1 MDDWMDRFFFF
12 LIFPLLYRLCSFLV
26 AARFPATQS
35 GPCCP
40 LPAEG
45 PTSVTVVNLCGRGP
59 AAARRRSPGAMALSH
74 LVSASVDGRMDGLE
88 GG

>member
-1 MDDWMDRFFFF
+1 MDRFFF
-12 LIFPLLYRLCSFLV
+12 LIIYPLLYRLCSFLV

-40 LPAEG
+40 LPAKG
-45 PTSVTVVNLCGRGP
+45 PTLVTVVNLCDRGP
-59 AAARRRSPGAMALSH
+59 AAARRRSPGAKALSH
-74 LVSASVDGRMDGLE
+74 LVSASRDGRMDGLE